1 MYTIKMWQMI
11 NKILKSFRICFTRKA
26 SYKWFIIITVGCLV
40 CNDSYG
46 VTSVVR
52 DLNIDHNLYQTML
65 NFFRSNAWNL
75 EKLIDMWI
83 SVLIDTAPIIEVEG
97 YVAIVGDGV
106 KQSKEGKRMPGVKK
120 LHQESENSTKP
131 EYIFGHMYGA
141 IGVLIGNELKKYCTP
156 ISVKLHDGVNTI
168 RNWNK
173 EKVESYSHVV
183 QMIMDA
189 AEITKKFGK
198 TLLILD
204 RYFLSVSLLMK
215 LEELNAVKMHI
226 ITKAKK
232 SCTAYYEEIKYCGRG
247 RKPKKGQSIKVMSLF
262 KTKIE
267 EFIEQEIMLYGKK
280 ETVKYY
286 CIDLLWGQKLYKK
299 LRFVLVEYNGVQS
312 ILVSTMLNLD
322 PCKIIE
328 MYSWRFKIECCFR
341 ELKQVIKGFSYHFWS
356 KKMPKLNR
364 FKKKNEVNPIEKVI
378 DEKTKK
384 LILGALKA
392 IEGYVFCNCVA
403 IGILQILSIKVAPFI
418 DNKIFRF
425 IRTVSKT
432 NYASELTISCFLR
445 KHLFSFI
452 SFYADLEISQIINE
466 KQNSTY
472 LYEDFEVS

>member
-1 MYTIKMWQMI
+1 MAFFIGYDIIK
-11 NKILKSFRICFTRKA
+11 
-26 SYKWFIIITVGCLV
+26 
-40 CNDSYG
+40 
-46 VTSVVR
+46 
-52 DLNIDHNLYQTML
+52 
-65 NFFRSNAWNL
+65 
-75 EKLIDMWI
+75 
-83 SVLIDTAPIIEVEG
+83 P
-97 YVAIVGDGV
+97 
-106 KQSKEGKRMPGVKK
+106 
-120 LHQESENSTKP
+120 TK
-131 EYIFGHMYGA
+131 
-141 IGVLIGNELKKYCTP
+141 
-156 ISVKLHDGVNTI
+156 
-168 RNWNK
+168 
-173 EKVESYSHVV
+173 
-183 QMIMDA
+183 
-189 AEITKKFGK
+189 
-198 TLLILD
+198 LLIL
-204 RYFLSVSLLMK
+204 
-215 LEELNAVKMHI
+215 
-226 ITKAKK
+226 
-232 SCTAYYEEIKYCGRG
+232 RG
-247 RKPKKGQSIKVMSLF
+247 F
-262 KTKIE
+262 
-267 EFIEQEIMLYGKK
+267 Y
-280 ETVKYY
+280 
-286 CIDLLWGQKLYKK
+286 
-299 LRFVLVEYNGVQS
+299 VEYNGVQS

-322 PCKIIE
+322 PCKVIE